1 MIDILNYTFFQN
13 ALWAILLISITSAII
28 GTYIVARRMLFITGG
43 ITHASFGGL
52 GVGYYLG
59 INPTLSALVFA
70 ILSALGV
77 EWLSRGKSVRE
88 DSAIA
93 VVWALGMAIGI
104 IFIFMTPGYTPGLT
118 EFLFGN
124 ILTITRTDIFIFAAF
139 AALLILYTVL
149 QYKTIVYTAFDAD
162 FAHTRGIKT
171 RLVNYIMT
179 FFVATAVVLTIRLV
193 GIMLLI
199 SILSLPQM
207 IAELFC
213 HKFRNIVWLSG
224 AINLLCGIG
233 GLLLS
238 YWLDVPAGAT
248 IVFTLIIAYFVV
260 KIIASYLHSA
270 TGNEY
275 PCIAQLQSLG
285 GSIYCQHIVF
295 FAQLLQNVFR
305 ILCGTDH
312 HRHRINAGVVYD
324 NGTALFQE
332 VCIPQCFQPFKS
344 DQNVCLSFFYDR
356 FCYRFAVADECYYAA
371 ATLCHAMHFR

>member
-149 QYKTIVYTAFDAD
+149 QYHRIYGFRCRLCPHPRYQDTPRQLYHDIFCGDRRGSYHSSSRYHAPHLHTLFTANDRRTFLSQ
-162 FAHTRGIKT
+162 IPKY
-171 RLVNYIMT
+171 RL
-179 FFVATAVVLTIRLV
+179 AVGSNQSPLRHRRTVT
-193 GIMLLI
+193 LLLARRPCGSNHRI
-199 SILSLPQM
+199 YLDNR
-207 IAELFC
+207 LFC
-213 HKFRNIVWLSG
+213 CKN
-224 AINLLCGIG
+224 
-233 GLLLS
+233 
-238 YWLDVPAGAT
+238 Y
-248 IVFTLIIAYFVV
+248 
-260 KIIASYLHSA
+260 
-270 TGNEY
+270 
-275 PCIAQLQSLG
+275 
-285 GSIYCQHIVF
+285 
-295 FAQLLQNVFR
+295 
-305 ILCGTDH
+305 
-312 HRHRINAGVVYD
+312 
-324 NGTALFQE
+324 
-332 VCIPQCFQPFKS
+332 
-344 DQNVCLSFFYDR
+344 SFLPT
-356 FCYRFAVADECYYAA
+356 FCNR
-371 ATLCHAMHFR
+371 

>member
-139 AALLILYTVL
+139 AALLIFYTVL

-179 FFVATAVVLTIRLV
+179 FFCGDRRGSYHSSGRYHAPHLHTLFTANDRRTFLSQIPKYRLAV
-193 GIMLLI
+193 GSNQSPLRHRRTVTLLLARRPCGSNHRI
-199 SILSLPQM
+199 YLDNR
-207 IAELFC
+207 LFC
-213 HKFRNIVWLSG
+213 CKN
-224 AINLLCGIG
+224 
-233 GLLLS
+233 
-238 YWLDVPAGAT
+238 Y
-248 IVFTLIIAYFVV
+248 
-260 KIIASYLHSA
+260 
-270 TGNEY
+270 
-275 PCIAQLQSLG
+275 
-285 GSIYCQHIVF
+285 
-295 FAQLLQNVFR
+295 
-305 ILCGTDH
+305 
-312 HRHRINAGVVYD
+312 
-324 NGTALFQE
+324 
-332 VCIPQCFQPFKS
+332 
-344 DQNVCLSFFYDR
+344 SFLPT
-356 FCYRFAVADECYYAA
+356 FCNR
-371 ATLCHAMHFR
+371 

>member
-179 FFVATAVVLTIRLV
+179 FLWRPPWFLPFV
-193 GIMLLI
+193 
-199 SILSLPQM
+199 
-207 IAELFC
+207 
-213 HKFRNIVWLSG
+213 
-224 AINLLCGIG
+224 
-233 GLLLS
+233 
-238 YWLDVPAGAT
+238 
-248 IVFTLIIAYFVV
+248 
-260 KIIASYLHSA
+260 
-270 TGNEY
+270 
-275 PCIAQLQSLG
+275 
-285 GSIYCQHIVF
+285 
-295 FAQLLQNVFR
+295 
-305 ILCGTDH
+305 
-312 HRHRINAGVVYD
+312 
-324 NGTALFQE
+324 
-332 VCIPQCFQPFKS
+332 
-344 DQNVCLSFFYDR
+344 
-356 FCYRFAVADECYYAA
+356 
-371 ATLCHAMHFR
+371 

>member
-124 ILTITRTDIFIFAAF
+124 ILTITHTDIFIFAAF
-139 AALLILYTVL
+139 ASLLIFYTVL

-171 RLVNYIMT
+171 HLVNYIMT

-270 TGNEY
+270 TGKK
-275 PCIAQLQSLG
+275 Q
-285 GSIYCQHIVF
+285 
-295 FAQLLQNVFR
+295 
-305 ILCGTDH
+305 
-312 HRHRINAGVVYD
+312 
-324 NGTALFQE
+324 
-332 VCIPQCFQPFKS
+332 
-344 DQNVCLSFFYDR
+344 
-356 FCYRFAVADECYYAA
+356 
-371 ATLCHAMHFR
+371 

>member
-1 MIDILNYTFFQN
+1 
-13 ALWAILLISITSAII
+13 
-28 GTYIVARRMLFITGG
+28 
-43 ITHASFGGL
+43 
-52 GVGYYLG
+52 
-59 INPTLSALVFA
+59 
-70 ILSALGV
+70 
-77 EWLSRGKSVRE
+77 
-88 DSAIA
+88 
-93 VVWALGMAIGI
+93 
-104 IFIFMTPGYTPGLT
+104 MTPGYTPRLT

-139 AALLILYTVL
+139 ASLLIFYTVL

-270 TGNEY
+270 TGKK
-275 PCIAQLQSLG
+275 Q
-285 GSIYCQHIVF
+285 
-295 FAQLLQNVFR
+295 
-305 ILCGTDH
+305 
-312 HRHRINAGVVYD
+312 
-324 NGTALFQE
+324 
-332 VCIPQCFQPFKS
+332 
-344 DQNVCLSFFYDR
+344 
-356 FCYRFAVADECYYAA
+356 
-371 ATLCHAMHFR
+371 

>member
-1 MIDILNYTFFQN
+1 MGDTTHFHNKCHHRHIHRRTPH
-13 ALWAILLISITSAII
+13 AI
-28 GTYIVARRMLFITGG
+28 YY

-139 AALLILYTVL
+139 AALLIFYTVL

-224 AINLLCGIG
+224 AINLLCGIARRPCG
-233 GLLLS
+233 G
-238 YWLDVPAGAT
+238 
-248 IVFTLIIAYFVV
+248 
-260 KIIASYLHSA
+260 
-270 TGNEY
+270 N
-275 PCIAQLQSLG
+275 
-285 GSIYCQHIVF
+285 
-295 FAQLLQNVFR
+295 
-305 ILCGTDH
+305 
-312 HRHRINAGVVYD
+312 HRIYLD
-324 NGTALFQE
+324 NRLF
-332 VCIPQCFQPFKS
+332 CCK
-344 DQNVCLSFFYDR
+344 NYSFLPT
-356 FCYRFAVADECYYAA
+356 FCNR
-371 ATLCHAMHFR
+371 